1 LVAELLVIGG
11 EDPSDFERLREE
23 LLREHSPKSTLECEL
38 VERLAGLS
46 WRLRRIPFFEAA
58 ILDARQAQVA
68 DEARYEELGRWPD
81 ADDELQENEEMTRE
95 EWSVHI
101 GRALIKDGTWNDA
114 LGKLAR
120 HEATLMAAFT
130 KTLQMLL
137 LLRDNRN
144 DSDPKMIEARPISPK
159 EH

>member
-1 LVAELLVIGG
+1 
-11 EDPSDFERLREE
+11 
-23 LLREHSPKSTLECEL
+23 
-38 VERLAGLS
+38 
-46 WRLRRIPFFEAA
+46 
-58 ILDARQAQVA
+58 
-68 DEARYEELGRWPD
+68 
-81 ADDELQENEEMTRE
+81 MTRD

-137 LLRDNRN
+137 LLQDNRN
-144 DSDPKMIEARPISPK
+144 GRDPKMIEVAPLSSKSR
-159 EH
+159 